1 VSESSLP
8 KLAEFQQ
15 SKSNGGLDEHPNL
28 RRQLENDLDE
38 REFILQQSK
47 MNFKVWRWPTAG
59 YEKALEKFL

>member
-28 RRQLENDLDE
+28 RRQLEIALDE
-38 REFILQQSK
+38 TE
-47 MNFKVWRWPTAG
+47 
-59 YEKALEKFL
+59 